1 MKKTILTLMMVLM
14 MGVVATGT
22 AYASEE
28 KTKTESSEEK
38 TEEKSSE
45 EKTEEKS
52 EDEKSEKSE
61 DEKSGEET
69 TTEVT
74 ATAED
79 FNITTN
85 DDNTVT
91 FQRADGT
98 AMAGINVTVK
108 NTLADA
114 DGDISR
120 DEFTTDENGV
130 FDYSAWVENDVY
142 ILRLTDPDS
151 TNTLEYIIE
160 TGELTIS
167 AGKNKSGDGQ
177 SNTKTNLYMIIGG
190 VAAVLVIGVVTV
202 IVMVK
207 QKKKKAAFAEK
218 AGKKATKKK

>member
-14 MGVVATGT
+14 MGVLATGT

-45 EKTEEKS
+45 EKSSEEKS
-52 EDEKSEKSE
+52 ED
-61 DEKSGEET
+61 DKSGEEG

-79 FNITTN
+79 YNITTG

-91 FQRADGT
+91 FKRADGT
-98 AMAGINVTVK
+98 VMAGVNVTVK
-108 NTLADA
+108 NTLSGA

-120 DEFTTDENGV
+120 DEFATDENGV
-130 FDYSAWVENDVY
+130 FDYSAFLENDVY
-142 ILRLTDPDS
+142 ILRITDS
-151 TNTLEYIIE
+151 ENGYSLEYVIE
-160 TGELTIS
+160 TGEITIE
-167 AGKNKSGDGQ
+167 AGKNKSGDGE

-190 VAAVLVIGVVTV
+190 VAAVLVIAVVTV